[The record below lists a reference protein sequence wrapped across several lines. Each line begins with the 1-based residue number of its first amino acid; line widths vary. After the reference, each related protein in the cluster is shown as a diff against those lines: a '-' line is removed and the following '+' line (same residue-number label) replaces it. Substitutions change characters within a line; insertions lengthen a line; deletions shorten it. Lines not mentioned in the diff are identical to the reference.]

1 MSVNQELM
9 TINQMIIQNST
20 QKILTSTLRYVS
32 SIPTIAMLA
41 EDLKMTHVGVWKAL
55 KRLESEN
62 IVILK
67 PIGGKKNSIYSIY
80 INWENPL
87 VEKTLNLALEHEAT
101 YQRRWLVNFDD
112 LKNSVDFLILYGSI
126 LVSQQKANDIDIIGV
141 VSKKGGFNEINSK
154 IEKIQKTQLKKI
166 HAINFSPEEFREEIK
181 KPNIA
186 FIDALKNGV
195 ILFGQDK
202 FIKFIRELKI

>member
-1 MSVNQELM
+1 M
-9 TINQMIIQNST
+9 
-20 QKILTSTLRYVS
+20 
-32 SIPTIAMLA
+32 
-41 EDLKMTHVGVWKAL
+41 
-55 KRLESEN
+55 
-62 IVILK
+62 
-67 PIGGKKNSIYSIY
+67 
-80 INWENPL
+80 